1 MDTNYISLLNLAYEI
16 EGLLLLHINRGDE
29 ASPEM
34 TELLKKKIALLSA
47 SYSEETAV
55 APIAPVAPAEAKTA
69 AKEEIKP
76 CENEAETTVPEIEE
90 RERPVETDNEA
101 IARSAATEE
110 TEDAEPLGANEE
122 VYVAPT
128 TDENEPE
135 RLEDKLSRERAKD
148 IFKAFTI
155 NDKFRFRRELFRNS
169 QDEFDET
176 LDVIAQMSNFDEA
189 EEYFYNDLCWDP
201 ESEIVKEF
209 METVRKHF

>member
-34 TELLKKKIALLSA
+34 TSLLKKKIALLSA

-55 APIAPVAPAEAKTA
+55 APIASVAPAEAKT
-69 AKEEIKP
+69 ETGVEIKNS
-76 CENEAETTVPEIEE
+76 ENEAEATLSENNEN
-90 RERPVETDNEA
+90 ERPVEPDNEA
-101 IARSAATEE
+101 IARSTATEE
-110 TEDAEPLGANEE
+110 TKEAEPLGANEK
-122 VYVAPT
+122 VYITPAI
-128 TDENEPE
+128 DNNEPE

-201 ESEIVKEF
+201 ENEDVKEF

>member
-34 TELLKKKIALLSA
+34 TDLLKKKIALLSA

-55 APIAPVAPAEAKTA
+55 EPIASATPAEAKTGTE
-69 AKEEIKP
+69 EEIKP
-76 CENEAETTVPEIEE
+76 SENVAEATTPEDDEKE
-90 RERPVETDNEA
+90 HTVETDDEA

-122 VYVAPT
+122 VYVAPA

-135 RLEDKLSRERAKD
+135 RLEDRLSRERAKD

-201 ESEIVKEF
+201 EIEVVKEF

>member
-34 TELLKKKIALLSA
+34 TSLLKKKIALLSA

-55 APIAPVAPAEAKTA
+55 APIASVAPAEAKT
-69 AKEEIKP
+69 ETEVEIKNS
-76 CENEAETTVPEIEE
+76 ENEAEATLSENNEN
-90 RERPVETDNEA
+90 ERPVEPDNEA
-101 IARSAATEE
+101 IARSTATEE
-110 TEDAEPLGANEE
+110 TEEAEPLGANEK
-122 VYVAPT
+122 VYITPAI
-128 TDENEPE
+128 DNNEPE

-201 ESEIVKEF
+201 ENEDVKEF